1 MNGLALHA
9 CLRWIAM
16 ACLGLVLFNTAGCAT
31 SESNRLDALTTP
43 EPDALRVRAM
53 RRLSLAT
60 AYFEQGQ
67 NDVAQQ
73 EVRAALQIDPQFAEA
88 YSLLGLIHQRDNA
101 PELAQQSFAQAL
113 RLASAASRP
122 AELAAVQHNQA
133 WFLCQQNRL
142 DEAQALFAQALAQPL
157 YRQQAKTWMAQG
169 LCQQRAGRLSEARNS
184 LHTAL
189 TLEPN
194 HPIARYQL
202 AVLDWQVSHPSEA
215 QATLA
220 PLNTSAQASAASLWL
235 GIRLARALAQPQ
247 DQQRLSAQL
256 LQRFPH
262 SAEAQALAQ
271 QKFEVQ

>member
-1 MNGLALHA
+1 MTIG
-9 CLRWIAM
+9 CLRLCARWIAM

-31 SESNRLDALTTP
+31 SESSRLDALTTP

-101 PELAQQSFAQAL
+101 PELAQQSFTQAL

-142 DEAQALFAQALAQPL
+142 DEAQALFAQALAQPM

-169 LCQQRAGRLSEARNS
+169 LCQQRAGRLSEAHNS

-202 AVLDWQVSHPSEA
+202 AVLDWQVSHPREA
-215 QATLA
+215 QATLV
-220 PLNTSAQASAASLWL
+220 PLNNSAQASAASLWL